1 MEIRV
6 LQYFLTIAREESI
19 SGAAKVLHITQPTLS
34 RQMKELEDGFG
45 KQLFVRGNR
54 KITLTDDGL
63 FLRKRAEEIIEL
75 VNKTESEMLNDYQIL
90 SGDIYIGAGETENMR
105 LIIQIIERV
114 QKDHPNIKFHFYSG
128 NADDVSDKIDK
139 GLLDFG
145 ILIEPVNKS
154 KYNFIEI
161 PATDTWGVLMKKDSP
176 LAQLDKITPQ
186 DIKDKHLIL
195 SSQSLI
201 KNEIA
206 NWFGEK
212 YENLNIKATY
222 NLIYNA
228 SLMVEENMGYAL
240 TLDKLINTTGKS
252 QLCFRPLY
260 PKLEKELVIV
270 WKKYQF
276 FSKASEYFLNEL
288 YQTFQ
293 SI

>member
-145 ILIEPVNKS
+145 ILI
-154 KYNFIEI
+154 
-161 PATDTWGVLMKKDSP
+161 
-176 LAQLDKITPQ
+176 
-186 DIKDKHLIL
+186 
-195 SSQSLI
+195 
-201 KNEIA
+201 
-206 NWFGEK
+206 
-212 YENLNIKATY
+212 
-222 NLIYNA
+222 
-228 SLMVEENMGYAL
+228 
-240 TLDKLINTTGKS
+240 
-252 QLCFRPLY
+252 
-260 PKLEKELVIV
+260 
-270 WKKYQF
+270 
-276 FSKASEYFLNEL
+276 
-288 YQTFQ
+288 
-293 SI
+293 

>member
-34 RQMKELEDGFG
+34 RQMKELEDEFG

-128 NADDVSDKIDK
+128 NADDVSDKLDK

-195 SSQSLI
+195 SSQSLV

-212 YENLNIKATY
+212 YEDLNIKATY

>member
-195 SSQSLI
+195 SSQSLV

>member
-34 RQMKELEDGFG
+34 RQMKELEDEFG

-128 NADDVSDKIDK
+128 NADDVSDKLDK

-195 SSQSLI
+195 SSQSLV

-206 NWFGEK
+206 NWFVK
-212 YENLNIKATY
+212 
-222 NLIYNA
+222 
-228 SLMVEENMGYAL
+228 NM
-240 TLDKLINTTGKS
+240 KI
-252 QLCFRPLY
+252 
-260 PKLEKELVIV
+260 
-270 WKKYQF
+270 
-276 FSKASEYFLNEL
+276 
-288 YQTFQ
+288 
-293 SI
+293 

>member
-6 LQYFLTIAREESI
+6 LQYFLTIEREESI

-34 RQMKELEDGFG
+34 RQMKELEDEFG
-45 KQLFVRGNR
+45 KQLFVRENR

-128 NADDVSDKIDK
+128 NADDVSDKLDK

-195 SSQSLI
+195 SSQSLV

-212 YENLNIKATY
+212 YEDLNIKATY

>member
-34 RQMKELEDGFG
+34 RQMKELEDEFG

-128 NADDVSDKIDK
+128 NADDVSDKLDK

-195 SSQSLI
+195 SSQSLV

>member
-1 MEIRV
+1 
-6 LQYFLTIAREESI
+6 
-19 SGAAKVLHITQPTLS
+19 
-34 RQMKELEDGFG
+34 MKELEDEFG

-90 SGDIYIGAGETENMR
+90 SGDIYIGAGETENIR

-128 NADDVSDKIDK
+128 NADDVSDKLDK

-195 SSQSLI
+195 SSQSLV

-276 FSKASEYFLNEL
+276 FSKVSEYFLNEL

>member
-34 RQMKELEDGFG
+34 RQMKELEDEFG

-195 SSQSLI
+195 SSQSLV